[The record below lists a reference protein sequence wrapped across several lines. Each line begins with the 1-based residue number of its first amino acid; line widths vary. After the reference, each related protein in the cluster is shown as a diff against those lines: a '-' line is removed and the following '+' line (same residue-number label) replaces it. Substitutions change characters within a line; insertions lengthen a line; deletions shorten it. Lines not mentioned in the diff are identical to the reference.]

1 VISVHQDDRIL
12 VSPGPVSVKFAGF
25 SGWIFPAE
33 LPSLA
38 VAAPVILTLGH
49 SSRSLPE
56 LVSILRGQRIATL
69 VDVRRYAGS
78 QRHPQFQKR
87 TLGDA
92 LVFEGVQYF
101 HEPDLGGMRK
111 PRLDS
116 PNNALDDAFRGYADH
131 MTTREFKGAFERVAS
146 LAGRELVAVMCAE
159 ASHERCH
166 RRYLA
171 DAFALG
177 GFEVKHVVSPEQS
190 VAHALH
196 PALKRVEGELVYR
209 IAKQLDLFR

>member
-1 VISVHQDDRIL
+1 
-12 VSPGPVSVKFAGF
+12 
-25 SGWIFPAE
+25 
-33 LPSLA
+33 LA
-38 VAAPVILTLGH
+38 
-49 SSRSLPE
+49 
-56 LVSILRGQRIATL
+56 ILRGQRIATL

-111 PRLDS
+111 PRIDS
-116 PNNALDDAFRGYADH
+116 PHNALEDAFRGYADH
-131 MTTREFKGAFERVAS
+131 MMTGDFKGAFERVAS

-171 DAFALG
+171 DAFVVG
-177 GFEVKHVVSPEQS
+177 GFEVKHVVDPETT
-190 VAHALH
+190 VPHALH
-196 PALKRVEGELVYR
+196 PALKQVDGQIIYRV
-209 IAKQLDLFR
+209 AKQLDLFT

>member
-1 VISVHQDDRIL
+1 MPQIASSSHPASIE
-12 VSPGPVSVKFAGF
+12 PVAS
-25 SGWIFPAE
+25 S
-33 LPSLA
+33 
-38 VAAPVILTLGH
+38 VILTLGH
-49 SSRSLPE
+49 SSRSLAE
-56 LVSILRGQRIATL
+56 LVQILRGHRIATL
-69 VDVRRYAGS
+69 IDVRRYAGS

-111 PRLDS
+111 ARLDS
-116 PNNALDDAFRGYADH
+116 PHNALDDAFRGYADH
-131 MTTREFKGAFERVAS
+131 MTTTEFRGAFERVAS
-146 LAGRELVAVMCAE
+146 LAGRELVAIMCAE

-171 DAFALG
+171 DAFHFS
-177 GFEVKHVVSPEQS
+177 GFEVKHVVDPTQTLP
-190 VAHALH
+190 HALH
-196 PALKRVEGELVYR
+196 PALKRVDGELVYR